1 MSLFARQHTAG
12 QSDIEK
18 ALGKKLA
25 ECTKEEILDLFPENA
40 TWDRWGETSSNLR
53 LTIHPDPWTR
63 KKTWWQRLNHVWV
76 LPFHCLI
83 VGPILWICTGNFG
96 VEPTSKVGK
105 ILCKLVGGDE

>member
-18 ALGKKLA
+18 ALGKKLV

-53 LTIHPDPWTR
+53 LTIYPDLWT
-63 KKTWWQRLNHVWV
+63 KEKTWRQRLNHIWV
-76 LPFHCLI
+76 LPLYCIIL
-83 VGPILWICTGNFG
+83 GPILWICTGRFG
-96 VEPTSKVGK
+96 VEPSSKFGK
-105 ILCKLVGGDE
+105 VLCKLVGE